1 MLGWAVKLCVSGC
14 FPPVSATV
22 FLCPPGKGPDSLTK
36 EFPGVS
42 RGEGR
47 PQDRAQHH
55 VQLEF
60 LPLADELGAVHLGRR
75 GACHGAM
82 AMPTAS
88 QPLQAQLRR
97 QQQAEVL
104 KG

>member
-1 MLGWAVKLCVSGC
+1 MLGWAVKLHGSGC

-22 FLCPPGKGPDSLTK
+22 FLCPPGKAPGSLTK

-42 RGEGR
+42 HGEGR
-47 PQDRAQHH
+47 SQDRAQHH
-55 VQLEF
+55 IQLEF
-60 LPLADELGAVHLGRR
+60 LPLADELGAIHLGRR
-75 GACHGAM
+75 GAM
-82 AMPTAS
+82 AMPGAS
-88 QPLQAQLRR
+88 QSLQAQLRR